1 MSNKDEAGPSKKP
14 NEHNHPPRSDSREH
28 EEIAPSPSSVLESI
42 RANLTHLFSRLSVHQ
57 EPAATGVIPSL
68 TFDGFLQHWK
78 DHGFRKIITLVG
90 AGISTSAGIPDF
102 RTPGTG
108 LYDNLKK
115 YDLPHP
121 TDIFELDYFLDN
133 PKPFFSLAK
142 ELYPG
147 HFTPTP
153 THYFIR
159 LLNDKG
165 LLVRH
170 YTQNID
176 SLERIAGI
184 PEEKMVE
191 AHGTFHTNHCL
202 ECTTLYS
209 KEWMKDKLF
218 TDTLPLC
225 DHCGGIVKPDIVFFG
240 ENMPESFYNMPTE
253 DFKDCDLLFIM
264 GTSLEVYPFASLVGY
279 AEPSCLRVLIN
290 RNVVGKFTSPV
301 NKRDISYVGDC
312 DDAVWKIAE
321 ALGWTAELQALIKKE
336 TGQFEKQK
344 TKSVS
349 LKPDSDKSKQTKDKK
364 S

>member
-1 MSNKDEAGPSKKP
+1 MSNRGEAGPSRNP
-14 NEHNHPPRSDSREH
+14 NEEHHQPRTANTRDED
-28 EEIAPSPSSVLESI
+28 IAPSPSSVLESI
-42 RANLTHLFSRLSVHQ
+42 RTNITNLFSRLSVHQ
-57 EPAATGVIPSL
+57 HEHDTVIPNL
-68 TFDGFLQHWK
+68 TFEGFLKHWK
-78 DHGFRKIITLVG
+78 DNGFKKIITLVG

-121 TDIFELDYFLDN
+121 TDIFELDYFLEN

-147 HFTPTP
+147 NFIPTP

-184 PEEKMVE
+184 PEDKMVE

-209 KEWMKDKLF
+209 KEWMKEKIF
-218 TDTLPLC
+218 SDTIPLC
-225 DHCGGIVKPDIVFFG
+225 DHCAGIVKPDIVFFG
-240 ENMPESFYNMPTE
+240 ENMPDSFYNMPTE
-253 DFKDCDLLFIM
+253 DFKDCDLLFVM

-279 AEPSCLRVLIN
+279 AEPTCLRVLIN
-290 RNVVGKFTSPV
+290 RTSVNKFTSPV
-301 NKRDISYVGDC
+301 NKRNITYVGDC
-312 DDAVWKIAE
+312 DDAVWKITD
-321 ALGWTAELQALIKKE
+321 ALGWTAELKALIKKE
-336 TGQFEKQK
+336 TGQFEKPK
-344 TKSVS
+344 TRSVS
-349 LKPDSDKSKQTKDKK
+349 GKSDAEKKHREKK